1 MFWYLCLKQN
11 WVTMSKIQITN
22 FSDVYLSFRGPFLF
36 GYLCV
41 LNKFRG
47 RAHALKM
54 IKLVVGS
61 EGGSEKSCGLRIE
74 IALHVIGSVLMCFEV
89 T

>member
-1 MFWYLCLKQN
+1 MYTLVSEVHFCLG
-11 WVTMSKIQITN
+11 I
-22 FSDVYLSFRGPFLF
+22 
-36 GYLCV
+36 LCV

-47 RAHALKM
+47 QAHALKM

-61 EGGSEKSCGLRIE
+61 EGGNERSCGLRIE

-89 T
+89 TYFIHIIF